1 MGRHFGINVI
11 VSIQEFNLASTV
23 MRTQAASIF
32 YFKARSAIDLDS
44 FIESQAALVPGG
56 RKQMLEIYR
65 AATSEPYSFLTVDLL
80 TKDPNKIF
88 MKRFESYLVL
98 Q

>member
-1 MGRHFGINVI
+1 MNAV
-11 VSIQEFNLASTV
+11 VSIQKFNLASTV
-23 MRTQAASIF
+23 RIRTQATRIF
-32 YFKARSAIDLDS
+32 YCKARSQIDLDA

-65 AATSEPYSFLTVDLL
+65 AATAEPWSFLTVDLL
-80 TKDPNKIF
+80 TKDPNKVF
-88 MKRFESYLVL
+88 MKRFESYLVP